1 MNNPEYIKVDGEL
14 YKINTDFRI
23 ALECNRIA
31 EDEAIGDYERALA
44 IVYKLFGEKG
54 LNCKNQNKLIELA
67 VKYLSLGKDQNGS
80 KMDLGDNYELDFFK
94 CEGLIRSSFKFDY
107 GYDPYEQEH
116 IHWWSF
122 YTDLENLSS
131 SEFGTCCALNRVAE
145 IINMDTKNLKGK
157 DLKKVQEAKKELI
170 KRYCKSK
177 ANKKLTKEE
186 KESVGKLYKQL
197 GLWKGE

>member
-1 MNNPEYIKVDGEL
+1 MNNPEYVKVDGDL
-14 YKINTDFRI
+14 YKINTDFRV

-31 EDEAIGDYERALA
+31 EDTKINDYERALA

-54 LNCKNQNKLIELA
+54 LNCENQNKLIELGI
-67 VKYLSLGKDQNGS
+67 KYISLGKEQ
-80 KMDLGDNYELDFFK
+80 KDLKNDCGDNYELDFSK
-94 CEGLIRSSFKFDY
+94 CEGLIRSSFKYDY

-131 SEFGTCCALNRVAE
+131 SEFGTCCALNRVIE
-145 IINMDTKNLKGK
+145 IINMDTKNIKEK
-157 DLKKVQEAKKELI
+157 DLKKVQEEKKELI
-170 KRYCKSK
+170 AKYCK
-177 ANKKLTKEE
+177 NKKEKTLTKDE
-186 KESVGKLYKQL
+186 KESVVNLYKQI